1 VTGEAGPVRLRAAT
15 AADED
20 LLCRIYAST
29 REAELALVDWSP
41 EQKQSFVRQQ
51 FHAQDAYYRQHYP
64 GAEFWVIERAGE
76 ALGRLYL
83 HHRPREIRL
92 MDIAL
97 LSVARG
103 NKIGEG
109 LLRGL
114 MERAAREGKA
124 LTIHVEKMNRA
135 RHLYERLGFVVV
147 ADRGIYDFLEW
158 RPPNAPPGAAP
169 G

>member
-1 VTGEAGPVRLRAAT
+1 MTGEAGPVRLRAA
-15 AADED
+15 AAGDED

-29 REAELALVDWSP
+29 REEELALVDWTE
-41 EQKQSFVRQQ
+41 EQKQTFLRQQ
-51 FHAQDAYYRQHYP
+51 FQAQDAYYRQHYP
-64 GAEFWVIERAGE
+64 GAEFWVIERGGRRGE

-97 LSVARG
+97 LPAARG
-103 NKIGEG
+103 QGVGEA

-114 MERAAREGKA
+114 QERAAREGKT
-124 LTIHVEKMNRA
+124 LTIHVEKLNRA
-135 RHLYERLGFVVV
+135 RRLYERLGFLVV
-147 ADRGIYDFLEW
+147 ADRGVYDFLEW
-158 RPPNAPPGAAP
+158 RPAGAAP